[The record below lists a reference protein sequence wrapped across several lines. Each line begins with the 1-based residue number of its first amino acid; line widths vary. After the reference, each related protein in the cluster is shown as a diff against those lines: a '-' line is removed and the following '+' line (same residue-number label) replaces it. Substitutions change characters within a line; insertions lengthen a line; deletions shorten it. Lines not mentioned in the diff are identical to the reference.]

1 MIRAQLGPM
10 ARRDARR
17 AAEQLAMACRGI
29 FDDAARKR
37 RTAMELGQT
46 DNNDRALVEQVVVA
60 CQAAIARAVKQP
72 KSAIGLARSLSSALT
87 SLQLIE
93 SEVGKGADGAQ
104 AVVTNADALARQ
116 ALTQVLTLTP
126 NPSQAKSAL
135 AMVTNVAPL
144 PSNPALPI
152 ASVFKTAL
160 PTFGDVSR
168 AYIAMRKAVDGDNH
182 PDIKY
187 LELRRQTFIDLIGD
201 RPVDQYFPNDLQDY
215 VTAMQFW
222 PANATKRAGAGET
235 RTILDSNRSLALK
248 PLARKTMQDGY
259 LANVKTMMRF
269 GMMKPNYRDPFA
281 GARIRWPKTYGTSAV
296 REGVDDAVINAT
308 FRNGIATGLLAEAML
323 PVLAKLTGRRIG
335 LLAHLRGSDFR
346 EKYGAIIAQ
355 TSGIVLVNGRWQRVP
370 IKTEESATYFVIHDF
385 FRTIGFVN
393 WAQKRADDWV
403 FAALHEH
410 PDPSKYASKEM
421 NKLLRKSGAIGAN
434 IEVFHSLRGDAIDD
448 IRNTNIK
455 DRSRRLQTGHELG
468 DVHDLYGFRALG
480 AAETQQLARRPLA
493 GGIDWTV
500 FEGLDFEALAKA
512 RHKRGRRSKL
522 SRQNPRLTGLRT
534 ICSSGKFCPH
544 RSRVDLIMT
553 GAVIAGKQTANE
565 NVRVFYAN
573 GAPFRIKLRKYR

>member
-1 MIRAQLGPM
+1 MIRTQLGPM

-17 AAEQLAMACRGI
+17 AAEELAMACRGI
-29 FDDAARKR
+29 FEDAASNR
-37 RTAMELGQT
+37 RTAMDAGQT
-46 DNNDRALVEQVVVA
+46 NHNDTELVEQVVAA
-60 CQAAIARAVKQP
+60 CQAAIASAVKQP

-87 SLQLIE
+87 SLQLIQ
-93 SEVGKGADGAQ
+93 SEVGKGDGSH
-104 AVVTNADALARQ
+104 AVVTNADALTRQ
-116 ALTQVLTLTP
+116 ALTQVLSFAP
-126 NPSQAKSAL
+126 NPSEAKSAL
-135 AMVTNVAPL
+135 AKVANVAPL
-144 PSNPALPI
+144 PGDSALPI
-152 ASVFKTAL
+152 ASVFKTGL

-168 AYIAMRKAVDGDNH
+168 AYIEMRKAVDGDNH

-222 PANATKRAGAGET
+222 PANATKRADAGET
-235 RTILDSNRSLALK
+235 RAILESNRHLALK

-269 GMMKPNYRDPFA
+269 GMMKHNYRDPFA
-281 GARIRWPKTYGTSAV
+281 GAQIRWPKTYGTSAV
-296 REGVDDAVINAT
+296 REGVDDAVVNAT

-346 EKYGAIIAQ
+346 EKYGAIVAQ
-355 TSGIVLVNGRWQRVP
+355 TSGIVMVSGRWQRVP

-385 FRTIGFVN
+385 FRKVGFVN
-393 WAQKRADDWV
+393 WAQERADDWI

-421 NKLLRKSGAIGAN
+421 NKLLRESGAIGAN

-480 AAETQQLARRPLA
+480 AAETQQLARRPLP

-512 RHKRGRRSKL
+512 RHKRGRRRKL
-522 SRQNPRLTGLRT
+522 KG
-534 ICSSGKFCPH
+534 C
-544 RSRVDLIMT
+544 
-553 GAVIAGKQTANE
+553 
-565 NVRVFYAN
+565 
-573 GAPFRIKLRKYR
+573 